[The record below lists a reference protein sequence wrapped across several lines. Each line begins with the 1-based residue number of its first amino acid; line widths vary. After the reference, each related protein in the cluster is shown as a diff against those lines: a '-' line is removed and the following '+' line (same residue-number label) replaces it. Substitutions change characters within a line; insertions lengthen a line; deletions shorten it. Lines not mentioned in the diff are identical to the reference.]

1 MCAAVRVD
9 HDLVAAEDVLAA
21 HGGALCHQRIGDH
34 DRIVGTLAHKVVV
47 QSSRGGMATIADD
60 LTVHGADAV
69 CCTHQTVCAVVEGCH
84 TIIDMGHGACAIGI
98 SHDCL
103 LVGGSTVTDADNDT
117 LRSQVAGQFK
127 VIVLF
132 GSQRNIADVTVC
144 SFLIVLELLYAGL
157 CNELLRLC
165 ALVLHVQIR
174 TLEVDAK
181 DLGTVVAALH
191 DTGNVGNGIGQNLNA
206 LGDGGSQKAGHTLRN
221 DMLRPVTQTF
231 FVCVVGVKLIGTV
244 AVDVHKAGDDTL
256 VTVIVIYILCPIGEN
271 ADDLTL
277 FDLDSSRYK
286 LICDPYFF
294 TLDYHL
300 NCPPSE

>member
-1 MCAAVRVD
+1 MAA
-9 HDLVAAEDVLAA
+9 
-21 HGGALCHQRIGDH
+21 
-34 DRIVGTLAHKVVV
+34 
-47 QSSRGGMATIADD
+47 IADD

-69 CCTHQTVCAVVEGCH
+69 CCTYQTVCAVVEGCH

-98 SHDCL
+98 SHDSL
-103 LVGGSTVTDADNDT
+103 LVGSGTMTDADNDT

-132 GSQRNIADVTVC
+132 GSQRNIADMAVC
-144 SFLIVLELLYAGL
+144 GFLIVLELLHAGL
-157 CNELLRLC
+157 CNKLLRLC

-206 LGDGGSQKAGHTLRN
+206 LGDSGSQKAGHALRN
-221 DMLRPVTQTF
+221 DMLCPVTQTF
-231 FVCVVGVKLIGTV
+231 LVCIVGVKLIGTV

-271 ADDLTL
+271 ADDLTI
-277 FDLDSSRYK
+277 FDLNSSRHK
-286 LICDPYFF
+286 LISDPYFF
-294 TLDYHL
+294 TLNYHL